1 MSKGAAIQIGSRDG
15 EQRNIVFDQN
25 ISISTSI
32 INFEILS
39 IDADH
44 GANTGSITTKIT
56 GAKFDSI
63 MDFRLVKDGDYLPA
77 EKVFFSNSTETYTT
91 FDLAEMP
98 LGTYAMEA
106 ELPGGIIT
114 IKNGAFTIEE
124 GLPAE
129 LAINIVAPASV
140 RDGSIFS
147 VNIEYGNIGTTDLNV
162 SGFVVVSRNGHPIGF
177 STEELQE
184 GQTELTFYTAEGN
197 GNPDVLRPGYLNTKA
212 IMVKATPSTDVSL
225 AVFAIRRQY

>member
-1 MSKGAAIQIGSRDG
+1 MSIAT
-15 EQRNIVFDQN
+15 N
-25 ISISTSI
+25 I
-32 INFEILS
+32 INFEILH

-63 MDFRLVKDGDYLPA
+63 MDFRLVQGDEYLPA

-98 LGTYAMEA
+98 LGTYALEA

-114 IKNGAFTIEE
+114 IKGDAFTIEE

-129 LAINIVAPASV
+129 LVVNVVAPSSV
-140 RDGSIFS
+140 RNGNTFPVI
-147 VNIEYGNIGTTDLNV
+147 IEYGNIGTTDLNV
-162 SGFVVVSRNGHPIGF
+162 SGFLVVSGNGHPIGF
-177 STEELQE
+177 TSDELVE
-184 GQTELTFYTAEGN
+184 GLTELTFSTAEN
-197 GNPDVLRPGYLNTKA
+197 NSNPDVLRPGYRTSKA
-212 IMVKATPSTDVSL
+212 VLIKANSASNVR
-225 AVFAIRRQY
+225 VIIYAIRKQY